1 MMSIPELILRYMR
14 EEDVNEVYE
23 LDRLSFP
30 TPWPVSTYR
39 HEIKNKN
46 SYLYVLERYDRYVPP
61 RAAPSMNL
69 FQRLFGDASQPQQ
82 VNSDRLVGYSG
93 MWHVADEV
101 HLSTIAVH
109 PEWRGLN
116 LGELLVWNVIRH
128 AFRLQASMVT
138 LEVRISNQV
147 AQKLYRKYGFVI
159 VGRRKSYYQDNNE
172 DAYLMTV
179 TPLNTQ
185 YRSWVIDQGKNL
197 VKQIKVTDLTRERP
211 ALT

>member
-1 MMSIPELILRYMR
+1 MISTPELILRYMR
-14 EEDVNEVYE
+14 QEDVNEVYE

-39 HEIKNKN
+39 HEIKNNN
-46 SYLYVLERYDRYVPP
+46 SYMYVLEHYDRYAPP
-61 RAAPSMNL
+61 DTAQSTTFL
-69 FQRLFGDASQPQQ
+69 QRLLNIESQP
-82 VNSDRLVGYSG
+82 VSTNSNRLIGYSG

-101 HLSTIAVH
+101 HLSTIAIH
-109 PEWRGLN
+109 PDWRGYH

-138 LEVRISNQV
+138 LEVRISNKP

-159 VGRRKSYYQDNNE
+159 VGRRKGYYRDNNE
-172 DAYLMTV
+172 DAYLMTI
-179 TPLNTQ
+179 TPLDSQ
-185 YRSWVIDQGKNL
+185 YRSWVIEQGRL
-197 VKQIKVTDLTRERP
+197 LGKQMKVTDMTRERP